1 LKIDSPEKG
10 PPSKVAQV
18 CFLRNAK
25 ILGLT
30 NFTGFQ
36 LRTLCNFQGVALK
49 PLRVL
54 GPKNVARLFKAK
66 KENLKAYLLA
76 NFPIPRV
83 WGMSWREDG
92 CSAHHFQVVLL
103 VLSGRLASFGDL
115 MRDNKG

>member
-1 LKIDSPEKG
+1 M
-10 PPSKVAQV
+10 AQV

-36 LRTLCNFQGVALK
+36 LRTLCNLNANFQSVALK

-76 NFPIPRV
+76 NFSIPRV

-103 VLSGRLASFGDL
+103 VLSGRFASFGDL
-115 MRDNKG
+115 MRDNKE